1 VQEKASEAV
10 PSARWIGAD
19 VVFADVASASRY
31 HCRSQAASMLTLAL
45 DGHVWASREQAGASV
60 SGRLASGPDNVTVE
74 TKVTESRDTAETG
87 DAAASTLAETR
98 LAFVG
103 AGVMAEAMIAGLL
116 DRCLVR
122 PQQIIASHPREDR
135 RQRLI
140 ERFGIQTTES
150 NRDAVEQAE
159 IVLLTVKPQALATV
173 MRQLHGRLAPRQVTI
188 SIVAG
193 AGIEKLSRGLGH
205 DAIVRVMPNTPAQI
219 GKGMLVWTAT
229 EEVDEG
235 QRNKVKAILG
245 ALGEELWVE
254 DEKYVDMA
262 TALSGTGPTY
272 VFLMMEALIDA
283 GVHMGFPRRIAEQ
296 IVLQTV
302 AGSVEFARVSG
313 KHMAELRNMVTS
325 PGGTSAEAIY
335 QMEKGGLRTV
345 YSRAVYAA
353 YQRTKSLAKDDD

>member
-1 VQEKASEAV
+1 MTIAEHEAPANSEA
-10 PSARWIGAD
+10 PSTI
-19 VVFADVASASRY
+19 
-31 HCRSQAASMLTLAL
+31 LA
-45 DGHVWASREQAGASV
+45 
-60 SGRLASGPDNVTVE
+60 
-74 TKVTESRDTAETG
+74 G
-87 DAAASTLAETR
+87 DR

-116 DRCLVR
+116 DRCLVI
-122 PQQIIASHPREDR
+122 PQQIVASHPREDR

-140 ERFGIQTTES
+140 DRFGIVMVES
-150 NRDAVEQAE
+150 NREAIAQAE
-159 IVLLTVKPQALATV
+159 IVVLTVKPQVLSTV
-173 MRQLHGRLAPRQVTI
+173 MKQLHGRLEPRQIAI

-193 AGIEKLSRGLGH
+193 ASIEKLSRGLGH

-219 GKGMLVWTAT
+219 GQGMMVWTAT
-229 EEVDEG
+229 PDVNAE
-235 QRNKVKAILG
+235 QRQKVRAILS

-254 DEKYVDMA
+254 EEKYVDMA

-283 GVHMGFPRRIAEQ
+283 GVHLGFPRRIAEH

-302 AGSVEFARVSG
+302 AGSVAFARASG

-353 YQRTKSLAKDDD
+353 YQRTQALAREDG